1 MQFNLETDNNLIISD
16 FRPEECI
23 DFLSMESISDVGI
36 QFPKPQHSKY
46 DVDPPP
52 NSKDLKEK
60 VILSPLSPNF
70 EGLKE
75 CEQLILLSPQNLSQ
89 RPIQKKSSIQLIKK
103 NQKQSA
109 NVSGSFM
116 KYFHTRR
123 FVNRILRNK
132 NMFHKLQPIHLE
144 IINDASSH
152 YDNEIFGQKS
162 HTFKPLGLMKTLHL
176 SISPSLTK
184 KIITKYK
191 QISNLILKKF
201 QQVLIQIPVIQ
212 PENKGRIIWDVVLS
226 ITRLYFIILIPIDM
240 VFEERLLYS
249 EKLIIITTLQTFLL
263 IFDMF
268 INFNTAYYQ
277 FGQIVSERSKIIQHN
292 FSKGYGLDAFSVIF
306 LICLLFVNWD
316 QIGEY
321 EPFVFIGLLSF
332 TVQYQNITKLTR
344 IFEEVLNLNKIQAG
358 FLELAKLITLLLY
371 ILHISACIWIGCGR
385 ISSSVNNGNSW
396 MIKEDILY
404 EEWIVQYLRSFYFCT
419 VTMFTIGYGD
429 LTPQQYV
436 TCIIFIMIF
445 SIQLPYS
452 VNTVG
457 AIIDE
462 ISKYSEQK
470 LQKLRVINTY
480 MAKKKITYE
489 LQVKIRQYLAYYWEC
504 QNTQISQ
511 EVKGILEQLSEN
523 LRDSLML
530 EANSIILN
538 SCDMFS
544 KFLSPGF
551 TKALVNKIRYLDV
564 QPENIVDFQDQPDSH
579 QNYYLAFI
587 EIGTIQVIQDQNN
600 CKNDSYIKQLS
611 SGQVFGL
618 YEFITGTYCN
628 EFYKSKGFTKLLI
641 LPRNQF
647 LKILKEFPE
656 DKEKYCQIRDDLLY
670 NNGEQ
675 FLRDIGVQCYICNSR
690 DHISKFCPMVHY
702 CADKEKIIKSHTY
715 IIKQPRQKQKRKV
728 RSIQFNGKIDQK
740 IIMEIAQYFKED
752 FWKQC
757 QYYEVNDIDLEKQQ
771 SPQYSIASDEVKDY
785 IKQSPKLQVA
795 RTSQIIQNKQ
805 IIKQQRIGQLNEIQQ
820 SRRAARQNTISPL
833 MKFQTN
839 QQIADQYAQ
848 NDLKVLPRAHSSLV
862 ENVSQQESQI
872 TPEKQEEEDGTAQK
886 SNQQIISIKGEQIQN
901 KKRCMP
907 QPQQSQFIKR
917 IKNLKLEIEKDPQ
930 KKMSLLTVTNME
942 LQENWQ
948 SLEQRIIQ
956 LKQFQEQE
964 ISVMQLQNLSNLIQH
979 QLNDKFM
986 KLENFDLQKDFQ
998 YYQPHNNFTQL
1009 QVSNCYNKHLIE
1021 NLSRFIKYLFY
1032 PFVYIHKY
1040 TKLDAEEDY
1049 KLERQRKTMSF
1060 SKKKATIVIKFRDKA
1075 KQIINSRRIVP
1086 E

>member
-1 MQFNLETDNNLIISD
+1 MQFHLETENNLIISD

-36 QFPKPQHSKY
+36 QFPKPQNNKY
-46 DVDPPP
+46 NVEPPP

-70 EGLKE
+70 EGLKD
-75 CEQLILLSPQNLSQ
+75 CEQLILLPSQNQTQ
-89 RPIQKKSSIQLIKK
+89 RPIQQKSSIQLISK
-103 NQKQSA
+103 NHKQST
-109 NVSGSFM
+109 NFSGSFM

-132 NMFHKLQPIHLE
+132 HMFHKLQPLHLE

-152 YDNEIFGQKS
+152 YDTEIFGQKS
-162 HTFKPLGLMKTLHL
+162 HSFKPLGLMKTLHL
-176 SISPSLTK
+176 SITPSLPK
-184 KIITKYK
+184 KIIAKYR
-191 QISNLILKKF
+191 QISNLILNKF
-201 QQVLIQIPVIQ
+201 QQVLLQIPVIQ

-277 FGQIVSERSKIIQHN
+277 FGQIVSERSKIIHHN

-316 QIGEY
+316 SIGDY

-385 ISSSVNNGNSW
+385 ISSSVTNGTSW
-396 MIKEDILY
+396 MIKEDILN
-404 EEWIVQYLRSFYFCT
+404 EQWIVQYLRSFYFCT

-470 LQKLRVINTY
+470 LQKLRIINTY

-564 QPENIVDFQDQPDSH
+564 QPENIVDFTDQPDSY

-611 SGQVFGL
+611 PGQVFGL

-628 EFYKSKGFTKLLI
+628 EFYKSKGFTKLLV

-647 LKILKEFPE
+647 LKILREFPE

-675 FLRDIGVQCYICNSR
+675 FLRDIGVQCYMCNSR
-690 DHISKFCPMVHY
+690 DHITKFCPMVHY
-702 CADKEKIIKSHTY
+702 CADKEKIIKSQTY
-715 IIKQPRQKQKRKV
+715 IIKQPRVKQKRKV
-728 RSIQFNGKIDQK
+728 RRSQFNGKSDQK

-757 QYYEVNDIDLEKQQ
+757 QYYEINDIDFDQQQQ
-771 SPQYSIASDEVKDY
+771 SPQYSITSDEVKDY
-785 IKQSPKLQVA
+785 IKQTPQLHISK
-795 RTSQIIQNKQ
+795 TSQINQNKH
-805 IIKQQRIGQLNEIQQ
+805 IKQQRIGQLNEIHQ

-833 MKFQTN
+833 MKFSTN
-839 QQIADQYAQ
+839 QQIADQFTS
-848 NDLKVLPRAHSSLV
+848 NELKVIPRAHSSLV
-862 ENVSQQESQI
+862 DNVSQQESQI
-872 TPEKQEEEDGTAQK
+872 TPEKQEDEEGTAQK
-886 SNQQIISIKGEQIQN
+886 SNQQIVSIKGDQFQI

-907 QPQQSQFIKR
+907 QPQQSQFTKR
-917 IKNLKLEIEKDPQ
+917 LKNLKIEIEKDPQ
-930 KKMSLLTVTNME
+930 KKMSLFNTTDLE

-956 LKQFQEQE
+956 LKSFQEQE
-964 ISVMQLQNLSNLIQH
+964 TTVLQLQNLSILIQN

-986 KLENFDLQKDFQ
+986 CLENFDLQRDFQ
-998 YYQPHNNFTQL
+998 FYLPHNNFTQL
-1009 QVSNCYNKHLIE
+1009 EVSNCYNKHLIE

-1032 PFVYIHKY
+1032 PFVYIKKY
-1040 TKLDAEEDY
+1040 SKLNVEEDY

-1060 SKKKATIVIKFRDKA
+1060 SKKKATVVIKFRDKA

>member
-16 FRPEECI
+16 FRPEDCI

-36 QFPKPQHSKY
+36 QFPKPQNSKY
-46 DVDPPP
+46 DVEPPP

-60 VILSPLSPNF
+60 AILSPLSPNF

-75 CEQLILLSPQNLSQ
+75 SEQLMLLPSQNLSQ
-89 RPIQKKSSIQLIKK
+89 RPLQHKSSIQMITK
-103 NQKQSA
+103 NHKQSA

-123 FVNRILRNK
+123 FVNRMLRNK

-152 YDNEIFGQKS
+152 FDNQIFGQKS
-162 HTFKPLGLMKTLHL
+162 QSLKPLGLMKTLHL

-184 KIITKYK
+184 KLISKYK
-191 QISNLILKKF
+191 QITNLILNKF
-201 QQVLIQIPVIQ
+201 QQVLHQIPVIQ

-249 EKLIIITTLQTFLL
+249 EKLIIITTFQTILL
-263 IFDMF
+263 ILDMF
-268 INFNTAYYQ
+268 INLNTAYYQ
-277 FGQIVSERSKIIQHN
+277 FGQIVSERSRIIKHN
-292 FSKGYGLDAFSVIF
+292 FSKGYGLDAFSIIF
-306 LICLLFVNWD
+306 LICLLFIDWD
-316 QIGEY
+316 YIGDY

-332 TVQYQNITKLTR
+332 TVQYQNITKLIR

-385 ISSSVNNGNSW
+385 ISSSITNGTSW
-396 MIKEDILY
+396 MIKEDIIN
-404 EEWIVQYLRSFYFCT
+404 EQWIVQYLRSFYFCT

-429 LTPQQYV
+429 LTPQQHV

-480 MAKKKITYE
+480 MAKKKITYG
-489 LQVKIRQYLAYYWEC
+489 LQVKIRQYLAYYWES
-504 QNTQISQ
+504 QNTQISE

-544 KFLSPGF
+544 KFLSPAF

-564 QPENIVDFQDQPDSH
+564 QPENIVDFSDQPDSH
-579 QNYYLAFI
+579 QNYYLTFI
-587 EIGTIQVIQDQNN
+587 EIGTIQVIQDQNI
-600 CKNDSYIKQLS
+600 CKNDSYITQLS
-611 SGQVFGL
+611 QGQVFGL
-618 YEFITGTYCN
+618 YEFITGTQCN

-656 DKEKYCQIRDDLLY
+656 DKEKYCQIRDDLIY

-675 FLRDIGVQCYICNSR
+675 FLRDIGIQCYMCNSR

-702 CADKEKIIKSHTY
+702 CADKEKIIKSHTF
-715 IIKQPRQKQKRKV
+715 IVKQPRQKQKRKA
-728 RSIQFNGKIDQK
+728 RKSQFNGKSDQK

-757 QYYEVNDIDLEKQQ
+757 QYYEINDIDIEQQQ
-771 SPQYSIASDEVKDY
+771 SPQYSITSDEVKDY
-785 IKQSPKLQVA
+785 IKQTPQIQIK
-795 RTSQIIQNKQ
+795 TSQVIYNKH
-805 IIKQQRIGQLNEIQQ
+805 IKQQRIGQLNEIQQ
-820 SRRAARQNTISPL
+820 SRRAARQNTSSPL
-833 MKFQTN
+833 MKLSTN
-839 QQIADQYAQ
+839 QQVIEQYAS
-848 NDLKVLPRAHSSLV
+848 NELKIIPRAHSSLV
-862 ENVSQQESQI
+862 DNVSQQESQI

-886 SNQQIISIKGEQIQN
+886 SNQQIISIKGEQLST
-901 KKRCMP
+901 KKRCLP
-907 QPQQSQFIKR
+907 QPLQSQFIKR
-917 IKNLKLEIEKDPQ
+917 LKNLKIEIEKDPQ
-930 KKMSLLTVTNME
+930 KKMILLTTTDLE
-942 LQENWQ
+942 LQDNLQ
-948 SLEQRIIQ
+948 SLEQRILQ

-964 ISVMQLQNLSNLIQH
+964 GQVIQLQNLSNLIQH

-986 KLENFDLQKDFQ
+986 CLESFDLQKDFQ
-998 YYQPHNNFTQL
+998 YYLTHNNFTQL
-1009 QVSNCYNKHLIE
+1009 VVRNCYNKYLIQ

-1032 PFVYIHKY
+1032 PNVYINKY
-1040 TKLDAEEDY
+1040 SKLDIEEDS
-1049 KLERQRKTMSF
+1049 KLEKQRKTMSF
-1060 SKKKATIVIKFRDKA
+1060 SKKKATVVFKFRDKA

>member
-1 MQFNLETDNNLIISD
+1 
-16 FRPEECI
+16 
-23 DFLSMESISDVGI
+23 MESISDAGI
-36 QFPKPQHSKY
+36 QFPRPQNNKY
-46 DVDPPP
+46 NVEPPP
-52 NSKDLKEK
+52 NSKDFKEK

-70 EGLKE
+70 EGLKDY
-75 CEQLILLSPQNLSQ
+75 EQLILHPSQSLSS
-89 RPIQKKSSIQLIKK
+89 RPIYKKSSIQLINK
-103 NQKQSA
+103 NQKQSG

-132 NMFHKLQPIHLE
+132 NMFHQLQPIHLE
-144 IINDASSH
+144 IINDASSY
-152 YDNEIFGQKS
+152 YDTEIFGQRS
-162 HTFKPLGLMKTLHL
+162 HSFKPLGLMKTFHL

-184 KIITKYK
+184 KFISKYK
-191 QISNLILKKF
+191 QISNLILSKF
-201 QQVLIQIPVIQ
+201 HQVLHQIPVIQ

-249 EKLIIITTLQTFLL
+249 EKLIIITTLQTLLL
-263 IFDMF
+263 IVDMF
-268 INFNTAYYQ
+268 INLNTAYYQ

-316 QIGEY
+316 SIGDY

-332 TVQYQNITKLTR
+332 TVQYQNITKLIR

-371 ILHISACIWIGCGR
+371 VLHISACIWIGCGR
-385 ISSSVNNGNSW
+385 ISTSVTNGTSW
-396 MIKEDILY
+396 MVKEDILN
-404 EEWIVQYLRSFYFCT
+404 EQWIVQYLRSFYFCT
-419 VTMFTIGYGD
+419 VTMFTVGYGD
-429 LTPQQYV
+429 LTPQSNLEYV
-436 TCIIFIMIF
+436 TCIIYIMIF

-504 QNTQISQ
+504 QNTQISS

-544 KFLSPGF
+544 KFLSPAF

-564 QPENIVDFQDQPDSH
+564 QPENLVEFSEQPDSY

-587 EIGTIQVIQDQNN
+587 ELGTIQVIQDQSN
-600 CKNDSYIKQLS
+600 CKSDSYIKQLS
-611 SGQVFGL
+611 QGQVFGL
-618 YEFITGTYCN
+618 YEFITGTQCS
-628 EFYKSKGFTKLLI
+628 EFYKSKGFSKLLI

-675 FLRDIGVQCYICNSR
+675 FLREIGVQCYMCNSR
-690 DHISKFCPMVHY
+690 NHISKNCPMVHY
-702 CADKEKIIKSHTY
+702 CADKEKIVKSQTY
-715 IIKQPRQKQKRKV
+715 IFKQPRIPQKRKV
-728 RSIQFNGKIDQK
+728 CRNQFSGKKDQK
-740 IIMEIAQYFKED
+740 IVMEIAQYFKED
-752 FWKQC
+752 FWKES
-757 QYYEVNDIDLEKQQ
+757 QYYEINDNDFELQQ
-771 SPQYSIASDEVKDY
+771 SPQYSINSDEVKDY
-785 IKQSPKLQVA
+785 IKQTPQLQISKTAQVIQAKQQKL
-795 RTSQIIQNKQ
+795 
-805 IIKQQRIGQLNEIQQ
+805 QRIGQLNEIQQ
-820 SRRAARQNTISPL
+820 SKRAARQNTISPL
-833 MKFQTN
+833 MKFSTN
-839 QQIADQYAQ
+839 QQIVDQFSS
-848 NDLKVLPRAHSSLV
+848 NELKILPRAHSSLV
-862 ENVSQQESQI
+862 DNVSQQESQI
-872 TPEKQEEEDGTAQK
+872 TPEKQEEEEGTAQK
-886 SNQQIISIKGEQIQN
+886 SNQQIISIKGDQTQL
-901 KKRCMP
+901 KKRGIP
-907 QPQQSQFIKR
+907 QHQQSQFTKR
-917 IKNLKLEIEKDPQ
+917 LKNLKIEIEKDPQ
-930 KKMSLLTVTNME
+930 KKMSLLFQRDFE

-948 SLEQRIIQ
+948 SIEQRILQ

-964 ISVMQLQNLSNLIQH
+964 PTVIQLQNLSNLIQN
-979 QLNDKFM
+979 QLKDNFM
-986 KLENFDLQKDFQ
+986 CLENFDLQKDFQ
-998 YYQPHNNFTQL
+998 FYLPHNNFTHL
-1009 QVSNCYNKHLIE
+1009 EVSNCYNKRLIE
-1021 NLSRFIKYLFY
+1021 NLSRFIKYFFY
-1032 PFVYIHKY
+1032 PFVYIKKY
-1040 TKLDAEEDY
+1040 SKLDIEEDY

-1060 SKKKATIVIKFRDKA
+1060 SKKKPTVVIKFRDKA